1 MQRVLAEVP
10 EARILIEAV
19 LLRPLGNGGGGSE
32 STGGLKRKAT
42 EECKNC
48 KQFYQIEDNNKGACR
63 YHPCKF
69 LNGYH
74 RCLCIPPLAPSIL
87 LTSVLL
93 FALLAEPEVDDESAT
108 WEDHDPDCHGDPEDL
123 MDDPTYEDGYIMG
136 CCDKRMN
143 ASGCVVSRH
152 KPKVDA
158 LGSKRMKI

>member
-10 EARILIEAV
+10 EARTLIEAV

-69 LNGYH
+69 LMVAVVTFVS
-74 RCLCIPPLAPSIL
+74 LPPLAPSIGL
-87 LTSVLL
+87 PRIS
-93 FALLAEPEVDDESAT
+93 FSP
-108 WEDHDPDCHGDPEDL
+108 C
-123 MDDPTYEDGYIMG
+123 
-136 CCDKRMN
+136 
-143 ASGCVVSRH
+143 
-152 KPKVDA
+152 
-158 LGSKRMKI
+158 